1 MARNNADFQGGQGPR
16 ITDEPDKEFFDD
28 ADPGRRL
35 TLHKEGSP
43 AAVLHYQVD
52 PAAAV
57 THLTLVRSNDE
68 GQGHA
73 SALIEHLYNK
83 YPRNNVDWGEI
94 QHPAASH
101 LYKKFSQKY
110 GRSHSW
116 DDEQDDW

>member
-1 MARNNADFQGGQGPR
+1 MTRNNADFQVGRGPH
-16 ITDEPDKEFFDD
+16 ITDEPDTEFFDPED
-28 ADPGRRL
+28 KGRRL
-35 TLHKEGSP
+35 TLHKEGAP
-43 AAVLHYQVD
+43 AALLHYQVD

-57 THLTLVRSNDE
+57 THLTLVRSNEE

-73 SALIEHLYNK
+73 SALIDHLYKK
-83 YPRNNVDWGEI
+83 YPRHDIDWGEI